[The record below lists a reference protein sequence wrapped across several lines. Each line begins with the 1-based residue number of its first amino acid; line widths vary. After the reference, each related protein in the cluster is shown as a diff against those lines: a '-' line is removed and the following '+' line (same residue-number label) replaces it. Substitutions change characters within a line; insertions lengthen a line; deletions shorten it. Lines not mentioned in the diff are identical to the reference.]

1 MTDIELEINSYK
13 SALLESMSPLYLFPE
28 FTIENAT
35 ESPELIVPF
44 YDLAIELTQK
54 YSVNERS
61 IDHYITNFT
70 MENSHPKSVK
80 NLDELVNFLELQKSN
95 FKRNDS
101 RFTLGFRSIW
111 FIINENLSIITLE
124 DIASFNKKL
133 KPFYKYYAH
142 PNRLVF
148 GCGV

>member
-80 NLDELVNFLELQKSN
+80 NLDELVNFLE
-95 FKRNDS
+95 
-101 RFTLGFRSIW
+101 
-111 FIINENLSIITLE
+111 
-124 DIASFNKKL
+124 
-133 KPFYKYYAH
+133 
-142 PNRLVF
+142 
-148 GCGV
+148 